1 MRAAALALTL
11 ATLLVACAGMEPFE
25 PPVTGELNPEPGL
38 FSGENGAF
46 ILYRSDRQSQ
56 PAEKAEPE
64 RRLTDPPPI

>member
-25 PPVTGELNPEPGL
+25 PPVTGELNPEPG
-38 FSGENGAF
+38 
-46 ILYRSDRQSQ
+46 
-56 PAEKAEPE
+56 